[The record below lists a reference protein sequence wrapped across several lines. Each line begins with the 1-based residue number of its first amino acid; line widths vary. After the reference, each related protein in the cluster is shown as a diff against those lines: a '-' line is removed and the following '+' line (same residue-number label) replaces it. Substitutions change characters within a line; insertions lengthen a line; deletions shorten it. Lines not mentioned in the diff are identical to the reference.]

1 MLQDIDRRKLVKE
14 EAFVFEV
21 NNQNILLNHMYKQ
34 DNIRIIE
41 GMAKNKKCIIICSSN
56 GIYFPNTYEEFRW
69 KIIGRDFYEGE
80 RISSL
85 LIEYVERIILIRDI
99 RKSFYVTGISEKYNS
114 IDSVLC
120 MLKELTEGYE
130 IITAGGSAGGYMAA
144 IVGTCLDAQY
154 VVNAGG
160 QWNLYRYNHVVER
173 YDFLKREVENKVCNK
188 WFDLNMQ
195 LRYSSVPI
203 FYMYGA
209 LNESD
214 IQQVSSA
221 ADLDNIYPVGIKSSA
236 HAQSVSTEP
245 YLRLL
250 CGTKEDVLKIYHINE
265 GCMVDI
271 DTLENQI
278 NTFIEFPQGMQFSW
292 TTTNERKQKAYI
304 DLLYEWVQE
313 KQSICEAKKSY
324 SGTKV
329 AIWGKGRYC
338 KLLMKEL
345 EQQNIQVNCII
356 ETQPL
361 DKEFEGIPVVNIEN
375 LYSDTDTIIVV
386 PYYDMENI
394 RKQVYRYCKDVK
406 VIGIDEYIRCMN

>member
-1 MLQDIDRRKLVKE
+1 MRDIDRRELVRE
-14 EAFVFEV
+14 EELVFEV
-21 NNQNILLNHMYKQ
+21 NNQNKLLNHMYKQ
-34 DNIRIIE
+34 NNIRIIE
-41 GMAKNKKCIIICSSN
+41 GMAKNKRCIIICSSN
-56 GIYFPNTYEEFRW
+56 GIYFPNTYDEFRL
-69 KIIGRDFYEGE
+69 KIIGNDFYEGE

-85 LIEYVERIILIRDI
+85 LIEYVELIILIRDV
-99 RKSFYVTGISEKYNS
+99 RKNFYVTGISEKYNS

-120 MLKELTEGYE
+120 MLKELTRGYE

-144 IVGTCLDAQY
+144 IVGVCLDAQY
-154 VVNAGG
+154 VINAGG
-160 QWNLYRYNHVVER
+160 QWNLYKYNHVLER
-173 YDFLKREVENKVCNK
+173 YDFLKRGIENKACNK

-214 IQQVSSA
+214 VLQVSYA
-221 ADLDNIYPVGIKSSA
+221 TDLDNIYPVGIKSSA

-250 CGTKEDVLKIYHINE
+250 CGAKEDVLKIYHMNE
-265 GCMVDI
+265 GCMVDV

-278 NTFIEFPQGMQFSW
+278 NTLIEFPHGMQFSW
-292 TTTNERKQKAYI
+292 ATTNERKQKAYI
-304 DLLYEWVQE
+304 DLLYDWVKE
-313 KQSICEAKKSY
+313 KQSICGEKKY
-324 SGTKV
+324 SGGARV

-338 KLLMKEL
+338 KLLMREL
-345 EQQNIQVNCII
+345 ERQNIKVNCII

-361 DKEFEGIPVVNIEN
+361 DKEFEGIPVVNVSN
-375 LYSDTDTIIVV
+375 LYSDIDTIIVV
-386 PYYDMENI
+386 PYYDIEKI
-394 RKQVYRYCKDVK
+394 RKQVYRYCQDVK